1 MKTTRTFAAIT
12 SSERLTV
19 IERAARVAV
28 GVGLLSTAAFAQG
41 PLGWVAIL
49 PLLAV
54 YPMLTGVIGYEPL
67 RAFLERDSVAYRT
80 AQLTAGAAMVGSVFV
95 TSQFAAVPMELFA
108 IVPLIG
114 VYYVLAGILG
124 RAPLASVD
132 ESMRDDAFADERGAL
147 VPVKVPV
154 ATQRTAA
161 RGTRAG

>member
-1 MKTTRTFAAIT
+1 MTRTNTVDT
-12 SSERLTV
+12 STDRLTPT
-19 IERAARVAV
+19 ERVARVAI
-28 GVGLLSTAAFAQG
+28 GIGLLSSVAVADG
-41 PLGWVAIL
+41 PLGWAAIL
-49 PLLAV
+49 PLLAI
-54 YPMLTGVIGYEPL
+54 YPVLTGVMGIEPA
-67 RAFLERDSVAYRT
+67 RTFFERDSVAYRA
-80 AQLTAGAAMVGSVFV
+80 AQLTVGGTLVGSVFV
-95 TSQFAAVPMELFA
+95 TSQFAAVPMEVLA